1 MYILNSNYC
10 YSYTIESSFGLYR
23 GRRITEKD
31 VLKIGEDIF
40 YSTVDFIELLLEQK
54 EKLTQ
59 LKEVLAKM
67 KEEVIEIEDRQGR
80 YDSDSDNED

>member
-1 MYILNSNYC
+1 M
-10 YSYTIESSFGLYR
+10 
-23 GRRITEKD
+23 
-31 VLKIGEDIF
+31 GEDIF

-67 KEEVIEIEDRQGR
+67 KEEVIEVEDRQGR

>member
-1 MYILNSNYC
+1 M
-10 YSYTIESSFGLYR
+10 YR
-23 GRRITEKD
+23 GRRINEKD
-31 VLKIGEDIF
+31 ILKIGEDIF

-54 EKLTQ
+54 EKHTQ

-67 KEEVIEIEDRQGR
+67 KEEVIEVEDRQGR